1 VVVTEAR
8 IPGVRTIDIEPRSDE
23 RGFFA
28 RTFCQEE
35 MAAHGIDMRIVQAN
49 ISWSRSRGTLRGL
62 HYQVEPHGE
71 PKIVRCTRGAIW
83 DVVVDLRRD
92 SPTYRQWVGVELT
105 AANHRMVF
113 IPRGLAHGFLTLT
126 DDTELH
132 YDMGASY
139 VPAAARAIRW
149 DDPAF
154 GISWPFPPQ
163 VLSAADGGA
172 ALWAE

>member
-1 VVVTEAR
+1 MIVSETR
-8 IPGVRTIDIEPRSDE
+8 IPGVRTIDIEPRVDE

-35 MAAHGIDMRIVQAN
+35 MAAHGIEMRIVQAN

-71 PKIVRCTRGAIW
+71 PKIVRCTRGSIW

-92 SPTYRQWVGVELT
+92 SPTYRQWVAVELT
-105 AANHRMVF
+105 AANHRMLF

-154 GISWPFPPQ
+154 GITWPFPPQ
-163 VLSAADGGA
+163 VISDQDRRAAS
-172 ALWAE
+172 WAE

>member
-1 VVVTEAR
+1 MIVTDTL
-8 IPGVRTIDIEPRSDE
+8 IPGVRTIDIEPRIDE

-28 RTFCQEE
+28 RTFCAEE

-83 DVVVDLRRD
+83 DVAVDLRRD
-92 SPTYRQWVGVELT
+92 SPAYRRWVGVELT

-132 YDMGASY
+132 YEMGARY
-139 VPAAARAIRW
+139 VPAAARSIRW

-154 GISWPFPPQ
+154 SIAWPFQPQ
-163 VLSAADGGA
+163 IVSDADRRA
-172 ALWAE
+172 ALWTE